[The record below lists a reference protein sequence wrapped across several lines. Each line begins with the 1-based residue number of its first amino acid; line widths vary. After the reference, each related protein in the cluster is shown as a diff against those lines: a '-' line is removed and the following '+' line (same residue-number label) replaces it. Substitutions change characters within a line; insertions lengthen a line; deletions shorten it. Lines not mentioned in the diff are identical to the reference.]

1 MYSGQPIA
9 LNRSNAC
16 FSLYSTK
23 SSKAEIMHDVSAENR
38 VRLLYSCLLQRIL
51 LTSEQLEHSLSSEL
65 PLWIYYELYKIR
77 KSVLC
82 FQYCFVTVKTVYA
95 ALLCWFVNFFSSHD
109 TCFLMKKV
117 LYELIILEYLKIIK
131 FVPALG
137 TVYLH
142 LANQPF
148 VRCFSHI
155 LFHKYFRIVFKHLK
169 TTGLAKSNIIFSE
182 RFESLRSLGQSAECF
197 LQPPHWGGCPSV
209 IQSSLNPGPH
219 TPAIFPVQ

>member
-1 MYSGQPIA
+1 M
-9 LNRSNAC
+9 
-16 FSLYSTK
+16 
-23 SSKAEIMHDVSAENR
+23 
-38 VRLLYSCLLQRIL
+38 LLK
-51 LTSEQLEHSLSSEL
+51 E
-65 PLWIYYELYKIR
+65 
-77 KSVLC
+77 
-82 FQYCFVTVKTVYA
+82 
-95 ALLCWFVNFFSSHD
+95 
-109 TCFLMKKV
+109 KV
-117 LYELIILEYLKIIK
+117 LYGLIILEYLKIIK

-148 VRCFSHI
+148 VRCFSLI

-169 TTGLAKSNIIFSE
+169 TTGLAKSDIIFSE
-182 RFESLRSLGQSAECF
+182 SFESLQSESLRSLGQSAECF